1 MRAALIS
8 IAATPTPVAGKSLAR
23 RQLDFALAAGCER
36 IIALGNGASAE
47 AIALRH
53 AAEAR
58 GARFLCIGDAH
69 GLLGTVPAGDE
80 LLVLSPGLL
89 AEDRRVLDALERG
102 SAILVLTAGPGVA
115 AGFERIDLERAWAGV
130 LVLPGRLVERLA
142 DLPPDSEATAALL
155 RIALQA
161 RVADKRLPDQ
171 VLAEGTWLIAGG
183 SDDAM
188 ARQRAWLKRHLPSSS
203 GGFGASRMLARFA
216 LERLAIPLL
225 ELPRA
230 SPGVWAGALAALT
243 AGTAAAAW
251 QWPATGFL
259 LVALGAVLAEFA
271 TGLTLLRDA
280 PFGPDGKGRSAH
292 LLAWLV
298 DAGLVSCAAL
308 ALEGSWL
315 QRVFP
320 PLVLLG
326 VLHASRPHEWPRVAA
341 LLGDRAL
348 LALVFAVTAGFGLA
362 EPAVML
368 VSLGVLALDTAVFR
382 DKSRITPT

>member
-8 IAATPTPVAGKSLAR
+8 IAATQTQVAGKSLAR

-36 IIALGNGASAE
+36 IIVLGNGASAE
-47 AIALRH
+47 AVALRH

-58 GARFLCIGDAH
+58 GARVQGIGDAH
-69 GLLGTVPAGDE
+69 GLLGAVPAGDE

-89 AEDRRVLDALERG
+89 AEDRRALDALERG
-102 SAILVLTAGPGVA
+102 TAILVLSAGPGVA

-130 LVLPGRLVERLA
+130 LVLPGRLVERLS

-171 VLAEGTWLIAGG
+171 VLAEGTWSIVGNSNDVAL
-183 SDDAM
+183 
-188 ARQRAWLKRHLPSSS
+188 RQGAWLKRNLPSVSA
-203 GGFGASRMLARFA
+203 GFGVSRIVARFA

-225 ELPRA
+225 DLPRA
-230 SPGVWAGALAALT
+230 SPGIWAGTSAALAAG
-243 AGTAAAAW
+243 AGAAAW
-251 QWPATGFL
+251 GWPAAGFL
-259 LVALGAVLAEFA
+259 LVALGALLAEFA
-271 TGLTLLRDA
+271 AGLTRLRDA
-280 PFGPDGKGRSAH
+280 PFGPDGKRRWSQ
-292 LLAWLV
+292 LLGWLV
-298 DAGLVSCAAL
+298 DGGLVASAAL
-308 ALEGSWL
+308 ASDGGWL
-315 QRVFP
+315 QRLFP

-326 VLHASRPHEWPRVAA
+326 VLHASRPHDWPRFAA

-348 LALVFAVTAGFGLA
+348 LALVFAVAAGFGLG

-368 VSLGVLALDTAVFR
+368 VSLVVLALDTAVFR
-382 DKSRITPT
+382 DKSRITPA